1 MILLLPLCS
10 LIFNLYWQ
18 FLFGIRGGS
27 SSHHYSI
34 TGTAIVYIVVVYN
47 VELDEIFVISNVTVT
62 IVPIITVWQYYK
74 GR

>member
-1 MILLLPLCS
+1 
-10 LIFNLYWQ
+10 LYWQ
-18 FLFGIRGGS
+18 FLFGIRRG

-34 TGTAIVYIVVVYN
+34 TGTVIVYIVVVYN

-62 IVPIITVWQYYK
+62 TVPIIPYGNIIR

>member
-1 MILLLPLCS
+1 MFLNIQFVLVIFIWNKQEVLLLI
-10 LIFNLYWQ
+10 IF
-18 FLFGIRGGS
+18 
-27 SSHHYSI
+27 SI
-34 TGTAIVYIVVVYN
+34 IGTVIVYIVVLNN